1 MNGHEAIGTV
11 PEGPP
16 APLSVA
22 VIGDV
27 RVEVRAR
34 LREQAFENTH
44 VDHLEFTPVNAV
56 LAGTAINFAKQA
68 VRWFGAVHVIS
79 RIGRD

>member
-1 MNGHEAIGTV
+1 MSGHECFGTV

-16 APLSVA
+16 APFSVA

-34 LREQAFENTH
+34 LREQAFEDTH
-44 VDHLEFTPVNAV
+44 VDHLEFTPIDAV

-68 VRWFGAVHVIS
+68 VR
-79 RIGRD
+79 